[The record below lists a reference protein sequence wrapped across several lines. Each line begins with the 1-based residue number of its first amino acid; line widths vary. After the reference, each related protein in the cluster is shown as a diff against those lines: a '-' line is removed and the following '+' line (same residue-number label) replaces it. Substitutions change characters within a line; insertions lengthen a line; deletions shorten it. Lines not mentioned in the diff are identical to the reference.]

1 MNSNTNTRV
10 KGSKN
15 KWTKGLDTLP
25 SGEKNSGLNP
35 ALLFVKPAKD
45 PDADKEMVSTKMRID
60 NTIA

>member
-15 KWTKGLDTLP
+15 KYTKGMDTPP
-25 SGEKNSGLNP
+25 SGEKNSELNP

-45 PDADKEMVSTKMRID
+45 PDAGEETVSTKMRID